1 MQPFGSIASNREN
14 KQADKLES
22 KMDVASRLGGPAPES
37 SIAKRKEENGGDGG
51 EKILTLRERLG
62 MNNNAAKASPL
73 ISSYITD
80 KNKADK
86 SNGDQMSSFRQEVA
100 KMQETLM
107 KVDIEENVA
116 SKMDNVND
124 PPRLTMNDD
133 GPQLQ
138 PPSQGGSS
146 AKENNYNRPLQ
157 TEKTTKLLT

>member
-1 MQPFGSIASNREN
+1 MVGAGDDDATGKLDQKHENNDEKQDKEEPFGSIASNREN

-22 KMDVASRLGGPAPES
+22 KLDVASRLGGPAPES
-37 SIAKRKEENGGDGG
+37 SINQRKEENGGDGG

-80 KNKADK
+80 KNKAEN

-107 KVDIEENVA
+107 KVDIEEKVA
-116 SKMDNVND
+116 SKMDN
-124 PPRLTMNDD
+124 
-133 GPQLQ
+133 
-138 PPSQGGSS
+138 
-146 AKENNYNRPLQ
+146 
-157 TEKTTKLLT
+157 